1 MTTYNPI
8 SMLIDG
14 EWIAPGDRATQ
25 PIFNP
30 ATGAQIGVLPHATT
44 ADLDRALDAAR
55 RGFEVWRKV
64 SAYDRAGYLR
74 KVASLIRERAA
85 DIAAQLTLEQGKPLA
100 ESKAE
105 VLVAADHFDW
115 HAEEC
120 RRTYGRVIPG
130 RQQDQRLLVL
140 HEPVGP
146 VAAFTP
152 WNFPANMP
160 GRKISTAL
168 AAGCSCI
175 LKPAEETP
183 ATALALAQAVMDAG
197 IPPGVLNVVL
207 GVPAM
212 ISEYLIA
219 SPVIRKIT
227 FTGSTAVG
235 KLLAGHAA
243 KGVKRATMELGGHAP
258 VIVFDDVDVEAVA
271 ALSAAA
277 KYRNAGQVCI
287 APTRFYVHE
296 SIQERFAH
304 RFGEIAEAMRVGDGM
319 ESSTQMGPCANIRRP
334 DAMAGFVEDA
344 RRHGAELVAGG
355 ERIGNEGYFWRP
367 TVLKDVPEDSRIMN
381 VEPFGPIAIVNRF
394 RDFDEVV
401 EKANRL
407 PYGLSAYAFTQSEKR
422 ATRVANAVEAGLVGI
437 NNFNI
442 SWSETPFGGV
452 KESGDGSEG
461 GIEGLEGYFTTKFVS
476 QA

>member
-452 KESGDGSEG
+452 KESGYGSEG